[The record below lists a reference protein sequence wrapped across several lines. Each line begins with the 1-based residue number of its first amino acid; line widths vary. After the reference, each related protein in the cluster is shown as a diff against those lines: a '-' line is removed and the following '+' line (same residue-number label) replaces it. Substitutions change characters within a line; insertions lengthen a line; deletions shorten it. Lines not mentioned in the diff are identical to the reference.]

1 VEPTVK
7 AAGAVVRD
15 LRADDHEAALAI
27 NEANTPAVG
36 TLDAERFGHLAGQ
49 CAIALAAEVSNDLAG
64 FCLVLSPG
72 ADYGSVNYGWF
83 AARYDDFAYLD
94 RVAVDERHRNRG
106 IGAALY
112 AEVERRTAARLFLL
126 EVNLRPRNDGSL
138 RFHHRLGFREVG
150 QQETPYG
157 ARVSM
162 LAKDLAPAAA
172 GC

>member
-1 VEPTVK
+1 MNDS
-7 AAGAVVRD
+7 GAVVRD
-15 LRADDHEAALAI
+15 LRADEHGAALAI

-36 TLDAERFGHLAGQ
+36 SLDGERLQHLVAQ
-49 CAIALAAEVSNDLAG
+49 CSIALAAEVGGELAG
-64 FCLVLSPG
+64 FCLVLAPG
-72 ADYGSVNYGWF
+72 ADYGSVNYRWF

-94 RVAVDERHRNRG
+94 RVAVDERHRDRG
-106 IGAALY
+106 IGTALY
-112 AEVERRTAARLFLL
+112 AEVERRTTARWFLL

-138 RFHHRLGFREVG
+138 RFHQRLGFVEVG

-162 LAKDLAPAAA
+162 LAKDLAPAAG